1 MIILSNEKT
10 SELASE
16 LADTTSHKLGKIEKK
31 TFPDGELYVRIL
43 TDVANQ
49 DVAVISTTQSNE
61 DLIELLLT
69 LSALKDNGVKKILC
83 VLPYMAYSRQDHA
96 FLPGEAISAK
106 TVLTLISAYAD
117 KIATINAHF
126 FEEPGKQDF
135 MGIEVENLDAFIL
148 LAKHFKSLSDSLL
161 IAPDEGAMHYAR
173 IAAKEIG
180 CDYDHLIKK
189 RLSGELVEMQPKE
202 LDINGKSIIILDD
215 IISTGGTMVKASEK
229 LKESGAKD
237 VHIGAVHG
245 VFSKGIKMF
254 SGLDVVS
261 TNTIKNPL
269 AKVSVAPIIAE
280 FLSRN

>member
-1 MIILSNEKT
+1 MIIISNENSK
-10 SELASE
+10 ELASE
-16 LADTTSHKLGKIEKK
+16 LASITKFKLGKIEKK
-31 TFPDGELYVRIL
+31 TFPDGEIYVRIL
-43 TDVANQ
+43 DDVRGH

-61 DLIELLLT
+61 DIIELLLT
-69 LSALKDNGVKKILC
+69 LSALKDNGAKRIFC

-106 TVLTLISAYAD
+106 TVLTLISTYAD

-126 FEEPGKQDF
+126 FEKPGNQDF
-135 MGIEVENLDAFIL
+135 MGIEVENLDAFVL
-148 LAKHFKSLSDSLL
+148 LAKHFKSLSNPVL
-161 IAPDEGAMHYAR
+161 IAPDEGAMHYAK
-173 IAAKEIG
+173 IAANEMS

-189 RLSGELVEMQPKE
+189 RLSGEVVEMQPKE
-202 LDINGKSIIILDD
+202 LDISGKSVIILDD

-245 VFSKGIKMF
+245 VFSKGTKMF

-261 TNTIKNPL
+261 TNTIQNPL
-269 AKVSVAPIIAE
+269 AKVSVAPVIAE
-280 FLSRN
+280 FLQ